1 MPCIYQMLQL
11 EYPRLI
17 KSPNNSIDTTESR
30 SVVDQEDLKQAV
42 SHEIKTD
49 DILFELGNQIWF
61 KVVTTLWL
69 MENAILVKNHSKQ
82 NIQNLSS

>member
-1 MPCIYQMLQL
+1 MYISNVTAQVTPHLLKALTIL
-11 EYPRLI
+11 
-17 KSPNNSIDTTESR
+17 SDTTVSR
-30 SVVDQEDLKQAV
+30 SAVDQEDLKQAV